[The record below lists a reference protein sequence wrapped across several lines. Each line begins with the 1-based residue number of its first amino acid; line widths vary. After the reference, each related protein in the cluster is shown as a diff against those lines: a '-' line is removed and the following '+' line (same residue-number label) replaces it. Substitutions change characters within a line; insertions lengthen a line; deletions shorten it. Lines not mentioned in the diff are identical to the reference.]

1 MHYYQ
6 SIIFSSKISKQTRPK
21 TNFPIHVEQ
30 KRLPKYVS
38 LLRKLYLFQLIMS
51 RFHLG
56 LFLTSSFAAVSGS
69 LLSPATEAQIPE
81 ITQLVREVVLQHEDA
96 RERAFGT
103 TTTELNKDQ
112 FFARSLTLPNGETVH
127 LGFVR
132 VGSNLRW
139 EKLAESRSRRM
150 DRLGDE
156 EDLSYEYGWEQDED
170 DLEGLEDEDD
180 LEAPP
185 REGGLFDPPV
195 VSHRGGFAPPTE
207 QPPPPSRHARGRP
220 DNRRGSQHTTDWDV
234 ATYAEHYIQKASNLL
249 RRGACPNYSPFTE
262 NRVAHKVFDRNW
274 DWFQR
279 ADIAPLYEQRP
290 RGHEY
295 SQLGMFFVFIS
306 KKPFLYEVESEYGGT
321 EVVRDGLVLAS
332 TRTGIFISKHAI

>member
-56 LFLTSSFAAVSGS
+56 LFLASSFAAVSGS
-69 LLSPATEAQIPE
+69 LLSPAIEAQIPE
-81 ITQLVREVVLQHEDA
+81 ITQLVQKVVLQHEDG

-103 TTTELNKDQ
+103 GATELNKDQ

-127 LGFVR
+127 LGFVP
-132 VGSNLRW
+132 VGSNWRW
-139 EKLAESRSRRM
+139 GKLAESRSRRM
-150 DRLGDE
+150 DKLGDE
-156 EDLSYEYGWEQDED
+156 EGLSYEYGWEQDED
-170 DLEGLEDEDD
+170 DLERLEDEDD

-195 VSHRGGFAPPTE
+195 VSHRYRGEFAPPTE
-207 QPPPPSRHARGRP
+207 QPQPPPLSRHTRGR
-220 DNRRGSQHTTDWDV
+220 RSQHSTDWDV
-234 ATYAEHYIQKASNLL
+234 ATYAEHYIQKAAILL
-249 RRGACPNYSPFTE
+249 RRGACPDYSPFTE
-262 NRVAHKVFDRNW
+262 NRVAHEVFARNC

-290 RGHEY
+290 RENEY